1 MVSYSNQSD
10 RNMSIC
16 GVLNFGWSG
25 RGGVK
30 ETYSS
35 YKLKVYFLIVEW
47 EQSSGRVLALRDDD
61 SQSVIDGEWRK
72 INTLSHY
79 KVNIR

>member
-1 MVSYSNQSD
+1 MVSYSNRSD

-16 GVLNFGWSG
+16 GGLTFCLVREGWG
-25 RGGVK
+25 KGDVVRNL
-30 ETYSS
+30 
-35 YKLKVYFLIVEW
+35 KLYLFIVEW
-47 EQSSGRVLALRDDD
+47 EQSSGRVLTLRDDD

>member
-1 MVSYSNQSD
+1 MWCSNFFLV
-10 RNMSIC
+10 RE
-16 GVLNFGWSG
+16 GWG
-25 RGGVK
+25 QGDVV
-30 ETYSS
+30 TNL
-35 YKLKVYFLIVEW
+35 KLYLLIAEW

>member
-1 MVSYSNQSD
+1 MWCSNFFLV
-10 RNMSIC
+10 RE
-16 GVLNFGWSG
+16 GWG
-25 RGGVK
+25 KGDVV
-30 ETYSS
+30 TNL
-35 YKLKVYFLIVEW
+35 KLYLLIVEW

>member
-16 GVLNFGWSG
+16 GVLTFWLVREGWG
-25 RGGVK
+25 K
-30 ETYSS
+30 EDVVTNL
-35 YKLKVYFLIVEW
+35 KLYFLIVEW

-61 SQSVIDGEWRK
+61 SQSVVDGEWRK

-79 KVNIR
+79 KVKIR

>member
-1 MVSYSNQSD
+1 
-10 RNMSIC
+10 MSIC
-16 GVLNFGWSG
+16 CVLTFCLVREGWG
-25 RGGVK
+25 KGDVV
-30 ETYSS
+30 TNL
-35 YKLKVYFLIVEW
+35 KLHLLIVEW

-79 KVNIR
+79 KVKIR

>member
-1 MVSYSNQSD
+1 M
-10 RNMSIC
+10 
-16 GVLNFGWSG
+16 
-25 RGGVK
+25 
-30 ETYSS
+30 
-35 YKLKVYFLIVEW
+35 IVEW